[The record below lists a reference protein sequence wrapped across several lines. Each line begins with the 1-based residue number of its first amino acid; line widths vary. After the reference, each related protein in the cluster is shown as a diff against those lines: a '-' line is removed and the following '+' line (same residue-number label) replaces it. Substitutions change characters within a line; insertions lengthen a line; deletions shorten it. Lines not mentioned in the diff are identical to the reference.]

1 MDARDARRQFILG
14 SASLVALAAVPR
26 AFAQPAGSLKVP
38 VVDSL
43 SVRVLVDSSYDTP
56 RAPASTVVKVRRSP
70 FISPTNFRKVLHNE
84 WGLALALESRAGGD
98 TRNMMLDF
106 GYTPETLLGN
116 MEVIGVDPA
125 KAQALILSHGHFDH
139 FGGLVDYLKANRN
152 RLPADLTLYVG
163 GEDNFCNRKTASG
176 APGHFSDWGV
186 LDRRE
191 LEALKVKIVKCD
203 DPTVILG
210 HAFTTGRIARRSF
223 ERVLPQTL
231 VSYHKDSNGVG
242 CDMPP
247 EDGKAK
253 GEFVQDQ
260 HWNEHATCYNVKGHG
275 LVVISSCGHAGIV
288 NSVQQAIDVSGVKQV
303 HAVLGGFHLFPAPDD
318 YVRQTVAE
326 LQKLGPDVII
336 PLHCSGPNMAEA
348 LRAMMPQQYL
358 PSTTGTEFT
367 FGA

>member
-1 MDARDARRQFILG
+1 MNSRRRFVL
-14 SASLVALAAVPR
+14 ASSALAGIAALPR
-26 AFAQPAGSLKVP
+26 VAWPQSQPLKVP
-38 VVDSL
+38 AVDSL

-56 RAPASTVVKVRRSP
+56 RAPASSVVKVRRSP
-70 FISPTNFRKVLHNE
+70 FISDKNFRKALHNE
-84 WGLALALESRAGGD
+84 WGLALALESRMGSDA
-98 TRNMMLDF
+98 RNMMLDF
-106 GYTPETLLGN
+106 GYTPETLMGN
-116 MEVIGVDPA
+116 MEVIGVDPT
-125 KAQALILSHGHFDH
+125 KTQALVLSHGHFDH
-139 FGGLVDYLKANRN
+139 FGGLVDYLKANRS

-191 LEALKVKIVKCD
+191 VEALKVKIVKCD
-203 DPTVILG
+203 EPTVILG
-210 HAFTTGRIARRSF
+210 HAFTTGRITRKSF

-231 VSYHKDSNGVG
+231 VSYHKGADGVG
-242 CDMPP
+242 CDMPT
-247 EDGKAK
+247 EDAKAN
-253 GEFVQDQ
+253 GQFVQDQ
-260 HWNEHATCYNVKGHG
+260 HWNEHATCYNVKDRG

-288 NSVQQAIDVSGVKQV
+288 NSVQQAIDVSGVKKV

-336 PLHCSGPNMAEA
+336 PLHCSGPNMADA

-367 FGA
+367 FGV

>member
-1 MDARDARRQFILG
+1 MNSRRRFVLAS
-14 SASLVALAAVPR
+14 SALMGIGALPR
-26 AFAQPAGSLKVP
+26 AAWPQSQPMKAP
-38 VVDSL
+38 AVDSL

-56 RAPASTVVKVRRSP
+56 RAPASSVVKVRRAPIMSAA
-70 FISPTNFRKVLHNE
+70 NYRRALHNE
-84 WGLALALESRAGGD
+84 WGLALALESRLGSDA
-98 TRNMMLDF
+98 RHLMLDF
-106 GYTPETLLGN
+106 GYTPETLMGN
-116 MEVIGVDPA
+116 MEVIGVDPT
-125 KAQALILSHGHFDH
+125 KTQALVLSHGHFDH
-139 FGGLVDYLKANRN
+139 FGGLLDYLKANRS

-163 GEDNFCNRKTASG
+163 GEDNFCNRKFASG

-203 DPTVILG
+203 EPTVLLG

-231 VSYHKDSNGVG
+231 VSYRKGADGVG
-242 CDMPP
+242 CDMPA
-247 EDGKAK
+247 EDAKAN
-253 GEFVQDQ
+253 GQFVQDP
-260 HWNEHATCYNVKGHG
+260 HWNEHATCYNVKDRG

-288 NSVQQAIDVSGVKQV
+288 NSVQQAIDVSGVKKV

-326 LQKLGPDVII
+326 LQKLGPDVVI

-348 LRAMMPQQYL
+348 LRAMMPQHYL